1 MSTTITRRGFLASGI
16 AAAAALKFRPAFAE
30 DDDQAWREVREF
42 LFQDRPVLDG
52 SEFVRLEAPVRPA
65 NGGDVSVRIIPAAPQ
80 KADDFIRKHYLVV
93 DKNPSPVGGVFTL
106 SPRNGTA
113 EIGTR
118 IRVNE
123 YSHVRVISE
132 TNRGK
137 LYMNKAFVKAS
148 GGCSAPPMDNDPM
161 AKLKMG
167 RMELARKGAGDGDA
181 HGFQLSV
188 LHPNN
193 SGMQMDQISMLFI
206 PPHYIETIEI
216 ANADGEQVF
225 AVKGDITFSQNP
237 SFDFS
242 YKPKRDGDIL
252 QAKAVDSRQK
262 IYTATWPV
270 SSA

>member
-1 MSTTITRRGFLASGI
+1 MSITITRRGFLTSGI
-16 AAAAALKFRPAFAE
+16 AAATALQFGRAFAE
-30 DDDQAWREVREF
+30 DDQAWREIREF
-42 LFQDRPVLDG
+42 LFQDKPVLDG
-52 SEFVRLEAPVRPA
+52 SGFIKLEAPVRPA
-65 NGGDVSVRIIPAAPQ
+65 NGGDVSVRMVPAAPQ
-80 KADDFIRKHYLVV
+80 KADRFIRKHYLVV
-93 DKNPSPVGGVFTL
+93 DKNPSPVAGEFSL

-132 TNRGK
+132 TNRGE

-161 AKLKMG
+161 AKLTMGKMD
-167 RMELARKGAGDGDA
+167 LARKGTGADGV
-181 HGFQLSV
+181 HNFQLSV

-193 SGMQMDQISMLFI
+193 SGMQMDQISMLYI
-206 PPHYIETIEI
+206 PPHYVETIEI
-216 ANADGEQVF
+216 TNADGEPVF

-242 YKPKRDGDIL
+242 YKPKSADDIL

-262 IYTATWPV
+262 TYTATWPV